1 VKHIELEI
9 NSAVSDFI
17 SIHCVNDLVDYVLWP
32 NFRFLD
38 RLVNSLEEKKH
49 HEVKLKDGLK
59 DLATKRMELQNS
71 LSSLW
76 PKQVSSTCAC
86 LFYFR

>member
-1 VKHIELEI
+1 ME
-9 NSAVSDFI
+9 
-17 SIHCVNDLVDYVLWP
+17 YVFCP

-59 DLATKRMELQNS
+59 DLSTKRMELQNS

-76 PKQVSSTCAC
+76 PKQVSSTCVC
-86 LFYFR
+86 SFNVRRQYSTNVMYYSLI

>member
-1 VKHIELEI
+1 MEY
-9 NSAVSDFI
+9 VS
-17 SIHCVNDLVDYVLWP
+17 CP

-76 PKQVSSTCAC
+76 PKQVSSTSVC
-86 LFYFR
+86 LFNVRGTVFN